1 MRRVRRRTGRV
12 MRLFLFFLRRWVVV
26 REVQK
31 LIYPHFSKREKKH
44 RTRRINTITS
54 NKNKNIKRT
63 RKDKRKGY
71 GA

>member
-1 MRRVRRRTGRV
+1 M
-12 MRLFLFFLRRWVVV
+12 

-54 NKNKNIKRT
+54 NKNKNKNIKRT